1 MNQVRIVLDWEANM
15 KASVVIIEDIK
26 EMSDLIQL
34 YVKREGM
41 DTAVFDN
48 AEDALVYL
56 KDNTPDLILLD
67 INLPGMDGFEFLNI
81 YHKQSDCPVLIVSA
95 RDSDE
100 DIIMALGYGA
110 DEFVTKPF
118 SPKVLMARIRALLRR
133 KQSGSSGS
141 SKNIIQFGPYTLNT
155 ESCLLKKG
163 DERIHLS
170 AKEFDILLYLINSK
184 GKTSTPE
191 EIYRKVWG
199 SEFGDL
205 TAVAVYVQRL
215 RKKLESDPAAP
226 HFIETVHGMGYRF
239 IQDEEIN
246 K

>member
-1 MNQVRIVLDWEANM
+1 M

-48 AEDALVYL
+48 AEDALEYL
-56 KDNTPDLILLD
+56 KTTTPDLILLD
-67 INLPGMDGFEFLNI
+67 INLPGMYGFEFLNI
-81 YHKQSDCPVLIVSA
+81 YNKQSDCPVLIVSA

-141 SKNIIQFGPYTLNT
+141 SKNVIQFGPYTLNT

-215 RKKLESDPAAP
+215 RKKLESDPSAP

-239 IQDEEIN
+239 VPDEELP

>member
-1 MNQVRIVLDWEANM
+1 
-15 KASVVIIEDIK
+15 
-26 EMSDLIQL
+26 MSDLIQL

-41 DTAVFDN
+41 DTKVFDN
-48 AEDALVYL
+48 AEDALEYL
-56 KDNTPDLILLD
+56 KTSTPDLILLD

-133 KQSGSSGS
+133 KQSGSSSS

-155 ESCLLKKG
+155 ESCLLKRD

-170 AKEFDILLYLINSK
+170 AKEFDILLYLINTK

-215 RKKLESDPAAP
+215 RKKLEADPAAP

-239 IQDEEIN
+239 VPDEEI
-246 K
+246 KK

>member
-1 MNQVRIVLDWEANM
+1 M

-34 YVKREGM
+34 YLKREGM

-48 AEDALVYL
+48 AEEALVYL

-81 YHKQSDCPVLIVSA
+81 YHKESDCPVLIVSA

-133 KQSGSSGS
+133 KQSGSSSS

-170 AKEFDILLYLINSK
+170 AKEFDILLYLINTK

-191 EIYRKVWG
+191 EIYRTVWG

-239 IQDEEIN
+239 VPDEELE

>member
-1 MNQVRIVLDWEANM
+1 M

-41 DTAVFDN
+41 DTTAFDN
-48 AEDALVYL
+48 AEDALEYL
-56 KDNTPDLILLD
+56 KTTTPDLILLD

-133 KQSGSSGS
+133 KQSGKISS
-141 SKNIIQFGPYTLNT
+141 SKNNIQFGPYTLNT

-163 DERIHLS
+163 EERIHLS

-215 RKKLESDPAAP
+215 RKKLEADPAAP

-239 IQDEEIN
+239 VPDEELSE
-246 K
+246 

>member
-1 MNQVRIVLDWEANM
+1 M
-15 KASVVIIEDIK
+15 KASVIIIEDIK

-34 YVKREGM
+34 YVKREGT
-41 DTAVFDN
+41 DTKVFDN
-48 AEDALVYL
+48 AEDALEYL
-56 KDNTPDLILLD
+56 KTSTPDLILLD

-133 KQSGSSGS
+133 KQSGSSSS

-155 ESCLLKKG
+155 ESCLLKRD

-170 AKEFDILLYLINSK
+170 AKDFDILLYLINTK

-215 RKKLESDPAAP
+215 RKKLEADPAAP

-239 IQDEEIN
+239 VPDEEI
-246 K
+246 KK

>member
-1 MNQVRIVLDWEANM
+1 M

-41 DTAVFDN
+41 DTTVFDN
-48 AEDALVYL
+48 AESALEYL
-56 KDNTPDLILLD
+56 KTSTPDLILLD

-133 KQSGSSGS
+133 KQSGVSSS

-215 RKKLESDPAAP
+215 RKKLEADPAAP

-239 IQDEEIN
+239 VPDEELI

>member
-1 MNQVRIVLDWEANM
+1 M

-48 AEDALVYL
+48 AEDALEYL
-56 KDNTPDLILLD
+56 KTTTPDLILLD

-81 YHKQSDCPVLIVSA
+81 YNKQSDCPVLIVSA

-133 KQSGSSGS
+133 KQSGSSSS
-141 SKNIIQFGPYTLNT
+141 SKNVIQFGPYTLNT

-215 RKKLESDPAAP
+215 RKKLESDPSAP

-239 IQDEEIN
+239 VPDEELP

>member
-1 MNQVRIVLDWEANM
+1 M

-34 YVKREGM
+34 YLKREGM

-81 YHKQSDCPVLIVSA
+81 YHKESDCPVLIVSA

-133 KQSGSSGS
+133 KQSGSSSS

-170 AKEFDILLYLINSK
+170 AKEFDILLYLINTK

-191 EIYRKVWG
+191 EIYRTVWG

-239 IQDEEIN
+239 VPDEEIS

>member
-1 MNQVRIVLDWEANM
+1 M

-41 DTAVFDN
+41 DTKVFDN
-48 AEDALVYL
+48 AEDALEYL
-56 KDNTPDLILLD
+56 KTSTPDLILLD

-141 SKNIIQFGPYTLNT
+141 SKNVIQFGPYTLNT
-155 ESCLLKKG
+155 ESCLLKRD

-170 AKEFDILLYLINSK
+170 AKEFDILLYLINTK

-215 RKKLESDPAAP
+215 RKKLEADPAAP

-239 IQDEEIN
+239 VPDEEI
-246 K
+246 KK

>member
-1 MNQVRIVLDWEANM
+1 M

-34 YVKREGM
+34 YLKREGM
-41 DTAVFDN
+41 DTAAFDN
-48 AEDALVYL
+48 AEDALEYL
-56 KDNTPDLILLD
+56 KTTTPDLILLD

-133 KQSGSSGS
+133 NQSGYAGA
-141 SKNIIQFGPYTLNT
+141 SKSLIQFGPYTLNT
-155 ESCLLKKG
+155 DSCLLKKG

-170 AKEFDILLYLINSK
+170 TKEYDILQYLISTK

-215 RKKLESDPAAP
+215 RKKLESDPASP
-226 HFIETVHGMGYRF
+226 HFI
-239 IQDEEIN
+239 
-246 K
+246 

>member
-1 MNQVRIVLDWEANM
+1 
-15 KASVVIIEDIK
+15 
-26 EMSDLIQL
+26 MSDLIRL
-34 YVKREGM
+34 YLKREGM

-133 KQSGSSGS
+133 KQSESSGS

-215 RKKLESDPAAP
+215 RKKLESDPAVP

>member
-1 MNQVRIVLDWEANM
+1 M

-41 DTAVFDN
+41 DTKVFDN
-48 AEDALVYL
+48 AEDALEYL
-56 KDNTPDLILLD
+56 KTSTPDLILLD

-133 KQSGSSGS
+133 KQSGSSSS

-155 ESCLLKKG
+155 ESCLLKRD

-170 AKEFDILLYLINSK
+170 AKEFDILLYLINTK

-215 RKKLESDPAAP
+215 RKKLEADPAAP

-239 IQDEEIN
+239 VPDEEI
-246 K
+246 KK

>member
-1 MNQVRIVLDWEANM
+1 M

-133 KQSGSSGS
+133 KQSESSGS

-215 RKKLESDPAAP
+215 RKKLESDPAVP

>member
-1 MNQVRIVLDWEANM
+1 M

-41 DTAVFDN
+41 DTTVFDN

-56 KDNTPDLILLD
+56 KENTPDLILLD

-133 KQSGSSGS
+133 KQSESSGS

-170 AKEFDILLYLINSK
+170 AKEFD
-184 GKTSTPE
+184 
-191 EIYRKVWG
+191 
-199 SEFGDL
+199 
-205 TAVAVYVQRL
+205 
-215 RKKLESDPAAP
+215 
-226 HFIETVHGMGYRF
+226 
-239 IQDEEIN
+239 
-246 K
+246 

>member
-1 MNQVRIVLDWEANM
+1 M

-48 AEDALVYL
+48 AEAALEYL
-56 KDNTPDLILLD
+56 KTSTPDLILLD

-133 KQSGSSGS
+133 KQSGVSSS

-170 AKEFDILLYLINSK
+170 AKDFDILLYLINSK

-215 RKKLESDPAAP
+215 RKKLEADPAAP

-239 IQDEEIN
+239 VPDEELA

>member
-1 MNQVRIVLDWEANM
+1 M

-48 AEDALVYL
+48 AEDALEYL
-56 KDNTPDLILLD
+56 TTPDLILLD

-81 YHKQSDCPVLIVSA
+81 YNKQSECPVLIVSA

-141 SKNIIQFGPYTLNT
+141 SKNVIQFGPYTLNT

-215 RKKLESDPAAP
+215 RKKLESDPSAP

-239 IQDEEIN
+239 VPDEELP

>member
-1 MNQVRIVLDWEANM
+1 M

-34 YVKREGM
+34 YLKREGM

-81 YHKQSDCPVLIVSA
+81 YHKESDCPVLIVSA

-133 KQSGSSGS
+133 KQSGSSSS
-141 SKNIIQFGPYTLNT
+141 SKNTIQFGPYTLNT

-170 AKEFDILLYLINSK
+170 AKEFDILLYLINTK

-191 EIYRKVWG
+191 EIYRTVWG

-215 RKKLESDPAAP
+215 RKKLEADPAAP

-239 IQDEEIN
+239 VPDEEIS

>member
-1 MNQVRIVLDWEANM
+1 M

-34 YVKREGM
+34 YLKREGM

-133 KQSGSSGS
+133 KQSGSSGPS
-141 SKNIIQFGPYTLNT
+141 QNIIQFGPYTLNT

-215 RKKLESDPAAP
+215 RKKLEADPAAP

-239 IQDEEIN
+239 IQDEEI
-246 K
+246 KK

>member
-1 MNQVRIVLDWEANM
+1 M

-34 YVKREGM
+34 YLKREGM
-41 DTAVFDN
+41 DTAAFDN
-48 AEDALVYL
+48 AEDALEYL
-56 KDNTPDLILLD
+56 KTTTPDLILLD

-133 KQSGSSGS
+133 NQSGYAGA
-141 SKNIIQFGPYTLNT
+141 SKSLIQFGPYTLNT
-155 ESCLLKKG
+155 DSCLLKKG

-170 AKEFDILLYLINSK
+170 AKEYDILQYLISTK

-215 RKKLESDPAAP
+215 RKKRESDPASP

-239 IQDEEIN
+239 MYDEDS
-246 K
+246 KK

>member
-1 MNQVRIVLDWEANM
+1 M

-48 AEDALVYL
+48 AEDALEYL
-56 KDNTPDLILLD
+56 KTTTPDLILLD

-81 YHKQSDCPVLIVSA
+81 YNKQSDCPVLIVSA

-118 SPKVLMARIRALLRR
+118 SPKVLMARIRELLRR
-133 KQSGSSGS
+133 KQSGSSGY
-141 SKNIIQFGPYTLNT
+141 SKNVIQFGPYTLNT

-215 RKKLESDPAAP
+215 RKKLESDPSAP

-239 IQDEEIN
+239 VPDEELP

>member
-1 MNQVRIVLDWEANM
+1 M

-34 YVKREGM
+34 YLKREGM
-41 DTAVFDN
+41 DTATFDN
-48 AEDALVYL
+48 AEDALEYL
-56 KDNTPDLILLD
+56 KTTTPDLILLD

-133 KQSGSSGS
+133 NQSGYAGA
-141 SKNIIQFGPYTLNT
+141 SKSLIQFGPYTLNT
-155 ESCLLKKG
+155 DSCLLKKG

-170 AKEFDILLYLINSK
+170 AKEYDILQYLISTK

-215 RKKLESDPAAP
+215 RKKLESDPASP

-239 IQDEEIN
+239 MYDEDS
-246 K
+246 KK

>member
-1 MNQVRIVLDWEANM
+1 M

-26 EMSDLIQL
+26 EMSDLIRL
-34 YVKREGM
+34 YLKREGM

-133 KQSGSSGS
+133 KQSESSGS

-215 RKKLESDPAAP
+215 RKKLESDPAVP

>member
-1 MNQVRIVLDWEANM
+1 M

-34 YVKREGM
+34 YVRREGM

-48 AEDALVYL
+48 AEAALEYL
-56 KDNTPDLILLD
+56 KTATPDLILLD

-133 KQSGSSGS
+133 KQSGVSSS

-215 RKKLESDPAAP
+215 RKKLEADPAAP

-239 IQDEEIN
+239 VPDEELA

>member
-1 MNQVRIVLDWEANM
+1 
-15 KASVVIIEDIK
+15 
-26 EMSDLIQL
+26 MSDLIQL
-34 YVKREGM
+34 YLKREGM
-41 DTAVFDN
+41 DTATFDN
-48 AEDALVYL
+48 AEDALEYL
-56 KDNTPDLILLD
+56 KTTTPDLILLD

-133 KQSGSSGS
+133 NQSGYAGV
-141 SKNIIQFGPYTLNT
+141 SKSLIQFGPYTLNT
-155 ESCLLKKG
+155 DSCLLKKG

-170 AKEFDILLYLINSK
+170 AKEYDILQYLISTK

-215 RKKLESDPAAP
+215 RKKLESDPASP

-239 IQDEEIN
+239 MYDEDS
-246 K
+246 KK

>member
-1 MNQVRIVLDWEANM
+1 M

-34 YVKREGM
+34 YVRREGM

-48 AEDALVYL
+48 AEAALEYL
-56 KDNTPDLILLD
+56 KTATPDLILLD

-133 KQSGSSGS
+133 KQSGVSSS
-141 SKNIIQFGPYTLNT
+141 SKNMIQFGPYTLNT

-215 RKKLESDPAAP
+215 RKKLEADPAAP

-239 IQDEEIN
+239 VPDEELV

>member
-1 MNQVRIVLDWEANM
+1 M

-133 KQSGSSGS
+133 KQSGSSGL
-141 SKNIIQFGPYTLNT
+141 SKSIIQFGPYTLNT

-215 RKKLESDPAAP
+215 RKKLESDHTAP

-239 IQDEEIN
+239 VPDEEVN
-246 K
+246 

>member
-1 MNQVRIVLDWEANM
+1 M

-41 DTAVFDN
+41 DTTAFDN
-48 AEDALVYL
+48 AEDALEYL
-56 KDNTPDLILLD
+56 KTTTPDLILLD

-133 KQSGSSGS
+133 KQSGKISS
-141 SKNIIQFGPYTLNT
+141 SKNNIQFGPYTLNT

-163 DERIHLS
+163 EERIHLS

-215 RKKLESDPAAP
+215 RKKLEADPAAP

-239 IQDEEIN
+239 VPDEELA

>member
-1 MNQVRIVLDWEANM
+1 M

-34 YVKREGM
+34 YLKREGM

-133 KQSGSSGS
+133 KQSESSGS

-215 RKKLESDPAAP
+215 RKKLESDPAVP

>member
-1 MNQVRIVLDWEANM
+1 M

-48 AEDALVYL
+48 AESALEYL
-56 KDNTPDLILLD
+56 KTSTPDLILLD

-133 KQSGSSGS
+133 KQSGVSSS

-215 RKKLESDPAAP
+215 RKKLEADPAAP

-239 IQDEEIN
+239 VPDEELA

>member
-1 MNQVRIVLDWEANM
+1 M

-41 DTAVFDN
+41 ETTVFDN

-56 KDNTPDLILLD
+56 KDNIPDLILLD

-95 RDSDE
+95 RDADE

-133 KQSGSSGS
+133 KQSGSGS
-141 SKNIIQFGPYTLNT
+141 LSKNIIQFGPYTLNT
-155 ESCLLKKG
+155 ESCLLRKG

-170 AKEFDILLYLINSK
+170 AKEFDILLYLINTM

-215 RKKLESDPAAP
+215 RKKLEADPTAP

-239 IQDEEIN
+239 ASDGELE

>member
-1 MNQVRIVLDWEANM
+1 M

-34 YVKREGM
+34 YVRREGM

-48 AEDALVYL
+48 AEAALEYL
-56 KDNTPDLILLD
+56 KTATPDLILLD

-133 KQSGSSGS
+133 KQSGVSSS
-141 SKNIIQFGPYTLNT
+141 SKNLIQFGPYTLNT

-215 RKKLESDPAAP
+215 RKKLEADPAAP

-239 IQDEEIN
+239 VPDEELN

>member
-1 MNQVRIVLDWEANM
+1 M

-41 DTAVFDN
+41 DTTVFDN

-56 KDNTPDLILLD
+56 KDNIPDLILLD

-81 YHKQSDCPVLIVSA
+81 YHKESDCPVLIVSA

-133 KQSGSSGS
+133 KQSGSSSS

-170 AKEFDILLYLINSK
+170 AKEFDILLYLINTK

-191 EIYRKVWG
+191 EIYRTVWG

-239 IQDEEIN
+239 VPDEEVN

>member
-1 MNQVRIVLDWEANM
+1 M

-34 YVKREGM
+34 YLKREGM

-170 AKEFDILLYLINSK
+170 AKEFDILLYLINTK

-215 RKKLESDPAAP
+215 RKKLEADPAVP

-239 IQDEEIN
+239 VPDEEVN

>member
-1 MNQVRIVLDWEANM
+1 M

-48 AEDALVYL
+48 AEDALEYL
-56 KDNTPDLILLD
+56 KTTTPDLILLD

-81 YHKQSDCPVLIVSA
+81 YNKQSDCPVLIVSA

-141 SKNIIQFGPYTLNT
+141 SKNVIQFGPYTLNT

-215 RKKLESDPAAP
+215 RKKLESDPSAP

-239 IQDEEIN
+239 VPDEELP

>member
-1 MNQVRIVLDWEANM
+1 M

-48 AEDALVYL
+48 AEAALEYL
-56 KDNTPDLILLD
+56 KTSTPDLILLD

-133 KQSGSSGS
+133 KQSGVSSS

-215 RKKLESDPAAP
+215 RKKLEADPAAP

-239 IQDEEIN
+239 VPDEELN

>member
-1 MNQVRIVLDWEANM
+1 M

-34 YVKREGM
+34 YVRREGM

-48 AEDALVYL
+48 AEAALEYL
-56 KDNTPDLILLD
+56 KTATPDLILLD

-133 KQSGSSGS
+133 KQNGVSSS

-215 RKKLESDPAAP
+215 RKKLEADPAAP

-239 IQDEEIN
+239 VPDEELN

>member
-1 MNQVRIVLDWEANM
+1 M

-41 DTAVFDN
+41 DTTVFDN

-56 KDNTPDLILLD
+56 KENTPDLILLD

-133 KQSGSSGS
+133 KQSESSGS

-239 IQDEEIN
+239 IQDEEI
-246 K
+246 KK

>member
-1 MNQVRIVLDWEANM
+1 MEELM